1 MKFYFAG
8 AIRGGRDK
16 IQTFIKINEVL
27 KKYGQVLDEHV
38 ANPNVNVIEQNHSL
52 SEIYNRDI
60 RWIKACDLV
69 VAEVSTASLGVGYE
83 LCYAEHLGIPIIVLY
98 DKSINV
104 SAMILGNEYF
114 DLIPYDNDEDLL
126 VKLDNKVK
134 VLKKN
139 KGVDL

>member
-52 SEIYNRDI
+52 SEIYDRDI
-60 RWIKACDLV
+60 RWIKACDMV

-83 LCYAEHLGIPIIVLY
+83 CCYAEQLCIPVIVLC
-98 DKSINV
+98 DKNV
-104 SAMILGNEYF
+104 NISAMIGGNPYF
-114 DLIPYDNDEDLL
+114 DLIYYDNDEDLL
-126 VKLDNKVK
+126 EKLDCKIRS
-134 VLKKN
+134 LKK
-139 KGVDL
+139 